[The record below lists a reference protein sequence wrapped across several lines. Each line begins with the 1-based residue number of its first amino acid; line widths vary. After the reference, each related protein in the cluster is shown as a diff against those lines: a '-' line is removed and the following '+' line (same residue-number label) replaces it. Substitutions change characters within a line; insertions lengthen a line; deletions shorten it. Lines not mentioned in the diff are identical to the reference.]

1 MVESNLHL
9 FLKKR
14 AIDYLS
20 QDGYSTYLEPA
31 WSPVPYVQWQNYRP
45 DILGVKI
52 HPTCSEYAFV
62 ECETRPRLERISKK
76 KTASITLQS
85 KLTGPTNLR
94 LILAVPTGTLH
105 ALSMRVRRHWEIWI
119 IDYESGVINKINR
132 VKKQTAAAL

>member
-9 FLKKR
+9 YLKKR
-14 AIDYLS
+14 AIHYLS

-52 HPTCSEYAFV
+52 YPSFSEYAFV

-119 IDYESGVINKINR
+119 IDYLSGAISKIDR
-132 VKKQTAAAL
+132 VNNLTAAAL

>member
-9 FLKKR
+9 YLKKR

-52 HPTCSEYAFV
+52 YPSFSEYAFV
-62 ECETRPRLERISKK
+62 ECETRPRLERISRK
-76 KTASITLQS
+76 KTDSIVLQS
-85 KLTGPTNLR
+85 KLTGPTHLR
-94 LILAVPTGTLH
+94 LILAVPTGTLR
-105 ALSMRVRRHWEIWI
+105 ALNMRVRRHWEIWI
-119 IDYESGVINKINR
+119 IDYLSGAISKIDR
-132 VKKQTAAAL
+132 VNNLTAAAL

>member
-1 MVESNLHL
+1 MGESNLHI

-20 QDGYSTYLEPA
+20 QEGYFTYLEPA
-31 WSPVPYVQWQNYRP
+31 WSPVSYVQWQNYRP

-85 KLTGPTNLR
+85 KLTGPTHLR
-94 LILAVPTGTLH
+94 LILAVPTGTLR
-105 ALSMRVRRHWEIWI
+105 ALNMRVRRRWEIWI
-119 IDYESGVINKINR
+119 IDQISGAINKIDR
-132 VKKQTAAAL
+132 VNKRTADAV